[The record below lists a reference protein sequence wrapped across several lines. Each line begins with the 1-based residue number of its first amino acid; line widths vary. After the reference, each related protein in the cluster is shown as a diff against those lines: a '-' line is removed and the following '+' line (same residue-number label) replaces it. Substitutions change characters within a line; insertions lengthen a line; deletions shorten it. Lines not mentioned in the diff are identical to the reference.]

1 MNLYRGAGLALI
13 IIGGVFVAQG
23 YRPGPQHGTLRVIVG
38 VLFVLIG
45 LFRAVKGRRRV

>member
-13 IIGGVFVAQG
+13 IIGGVFIAQG
-23 YRPGPQHGTLRVIVG
+23 SRGPHPNTLRVIVG

-45 LFRAVKGRRRV
+45 LFRAFRGRRRV